1 MTFDLNFLPSW
12 PLSINAMMVFGLLI
26 LVGLLGGYAAAKTRF
41 LPRITGFIAIGFL
54 MGPSGLGLFDQQV
67 LDFAKHFVQI
77 ALGLILFQM
86 GRLLDI
92 RHALQERPLIAAAL
106 LESTLSFGLIFTA
119 LSLIG
124 LDPLHAAL
132 AGAIGISSSPAVV
145 MLVVRELGAKGPMT
159 ERALMLVAI
168 NNILAF
174 LVFTS
179 LLPLLHYSQA
189 ADWDTILLQP
199 AYRLLSSLVL
209 AYVLARLLLFLA
221 ARFGRDEG
229 VQFALILGTIVGA
242 VGLAVMLKAS
252 FLLTLLSLGVL
263 SHNLDR
269 GQVLGKMDFGHVTEI
284 FFVILFV
291 SAGANLHIDD
301 LAVAGWAAVAFVLAR
316 MAGKSLG
323 VMVLAPAVLSRQKAG
338 LMGLMLLPMAGMA
351 IGLTQSAANLY
362 PEFATTLSAIV
373 LGAITILETV
383 GPIATEYALKKSGEV
398 PADAKVEH

>member
-1 MTFDLNFLPSW
+1 MNVDFLPAW
-12 PLSINAMMVFGLLI
+12 PLQINAMLVFGILI
-26 LVGLLGGYAAAKTRF
+26 LVGLLGGYLAAKTRF
-41 LPRITGFIAIGFL
+41 LPRITGFIAIGLL
-54 MGPSGLGLFDQQV
+54 MGPSGLGLFGDEV
-67 LDFAKHFVQI
+67 LDFAKYFVEI

-92 RHALQERPLIAAAL
+92 RQALQERPLIGASL
-106 LESTLSFGLIFTA
+106 LESALSFGLVFMA
-119 LSLIG
+119 LSWLG
-124 LDPLHAAL
+124 LDSLHAAL
-132 AGAIGISSSPAVV
+132 VGAIGISSSPAVV

-189 ADWDTILLQP
+189 ADWNTILLQP
-199 AYRLLSSLVL
+199 AYRLLSSLAL
-209 AYVLARLLLFLA
+209 AWLLARLLLFLA

-229 VQFALILGTIVGA
+229 VQFALILGTVVGA
-242 VGLAVMLKAS
+242 VGLAVMVKAS

-269 GQVLGKMDFGHVTEI
+269 KQVLEKLDLGHVTEI

-291 SAGANLHIDD
+291 VSGARLHIDD
-301 LAVAGWAAVAFVLAR
+301 LALAGWAAVAFVLAR
-316 MAGKSLG
+316 FAGKSLG
-323 VMVLAPAVLSRQKAG
+323 VMVLAPTVLPRQKAA

-362 PEFATTLSAIV
+362 PEFAKTLSAII
-373 LGAITILETV
+373 LGAISILETI
-383 GPIATEYALKKSGEV
+383 GPIATEFALKRSGEV
-398 PADAKVEH
+398 ADIAKVEH

>member
-1 MTFDLNFLPSW
+1 MNVDFLPAW
-12 PLSINAMMVFGLLI
+12 PLQINAMLVFGILI
-26 LVGLLGGYAAAKTRF
+26 LVGLLGGYLAAKTRF
-41 LPRITGFIAIGFL
+41 LPRITGFIAIGLL
-54 MGPSGLGLFDQQV
+54 MGPSGFGLFGDEV
-67 LDFAKHFVQI
+67 LDFAKYFVEI

-92 RHALQERPLIAAAL
+92 RQALQERPLIGASL
-106 LESTLSFGLIFTA
+106 LESALSFGLVFMA
-119 LSLIG
+119 LSWLG
-124 LDPLHAAL
+124 LDSLHAAL
-132 AGAIGISSSPAVV
+132 VGAIGISSSPAVV

-189 ADWDTILLQP
+189 ADWNTILLQP
-199 AYRLLSSLVL
+199 AYRLLSSLAL
-209 AYVLARLLLFLA
+209 AWLLARLLLFLA

-229 VQFALILGTIVGA
+229 VQFALILGTVVGA
-242 VGLAVMLKAS
+242 VGLAVMVKAS

-269 GQVLGKMDFGHVTEI
+269 KQVLEKLDLGHVTEI

-291 SAGANLHIDD
+291 VSGARLHIDD
-301 LAVAGWAAVAFVLAR
+301 LALAGWAAVAFVLAR
-316 MAGKSLG
+316 FAGKSLG
-323 VMVLAPAVLSRQKAG
+323 VMVLAPTVLPRQKAA

-362 PEFATTLSAIV
+362 PEFAKTLSAII
-373 LGAITILETV
+373 LGAISILETI
-383 GPIATEYALKKSGEV
+383 GPIATEFALKRSGEV
-398 PADAKVEH
+398 ADIAKVEH

>member
-1 MTFDLNFLPSW
+1 MNVDFLPAW
-12 PLSINAMMVFGLLI
+12 PLQINAMLVFGILI
-26 LVGLLGGYAAAKTRF
+26 LVGLLGGYLAAKTRF
-41 LPRITGFIAIGFL
+41 LPRITGFIAIGLL
-54 MGPSGLGLFDQQV
+54 MGPSGLGLFGDEV
-67 LDFAKHFVQI
+67 LDFAKYFVEI

-92 RHALQERPLIAAAL
+92 RQALQERPLIGASL
-106 LESTLSFGLIFTA
+106 LESALSFGLVFMA
-119 LSLIG
+119 LSWLG
-124 LDPLHAAL
+124 LDSLHAAL
-132 AGAIGISSSPAVV
+132 VGAIGISSSPAVV

-189 ADWDTILLQP
+189 ADWNTILLQP
-199 AYRLLSSLVL
+199 AYRLLSSLAL
-209 AYVLARLLLFLA
+209 AWLLARLLLFLA

-229 VQFALILGTIVGA
+229 VQFALVLGTVVGA
-242 VGLAVMLKAS
+242 VGLAVMVKAS

-269 GQVLGKMDFGHVTEI
+269 KQVLEKLDLGHVTEI

-291 SAGANLHIDD
+291 VSGARLHIDD
-301 LAVAGWAAVAFVLAR
+301 LALAGWAAVAFVLAR
-316 MAGKSLG
+316 FAGKSLG
-323 VMVLAPAVLSRQKAG
+323 VMVLAPTVLPRQKAA

-362 PEFATTLSAIV
+362 PEFAKTLSAII
-373 LGAITILETV
+373 LGAISILETI
-383 GPIATEYALKKSGEV
+383 GPIATEFALKRSGEV
-398 PADAKVEH
+398 ADTAKVEH

>member
-1 MTFDLNFLPSW
+1 MSLNIDFLPAW
-12 PLSINAMMVFGLLI
+12 PLQINAMLVFGVLI
-26 LVGLLGGYAAAKTRF
+26 LVGLLGGYLAAKTRF

-54 MGPSGLGLFDQQV
+54 MGPSGLGLFGSEV
-67 LDFAKHFVQI
+67 LDLAKFFVEV

-92 RHALQERPLIAAAL
+92 RRALQERALIAAAL
-106 LESTLSFGLIFTA
+106 LESTLSFGLIFAA
-119 LSLIG
+119 LSWLG
-124 LDPLHAAL
+124 LDTLHAAL

-145 MLVVRELGAKGPMT
+145 MLVVRELGAAGPMT

-168 NNILAF
+168 NNILSF

-189 ADWDTILLQP
+189 AGWDTILLQP
-199 AYRLLSSLVL
+199 AYRLLASLAL
-209 AYVLARLLLFLA
+209 AWALARLLLFLA

-229 VQFALILGTIVGA
+229 IQFALIIGMIVGA
-242 VGLAVMLKAS
+242 VGLAIMLKAS

-269 GQVLGKMDFGHVTEI
+269 KQVLEKMDFGHVTEI

-291 SAGANLHIDD
+291 AAGARLHLDD

-316 MAGKSLG
+316 LIGKSLG
-323 VMVLAPAVLSRQKAG
+323 VMVLAPAVLPRQKAA
-338 LMGLMLLPMAGMA
+338 LMGLVLLPMAGMA
-351 IGLTQSAANLY
+351 IGLTQSATNLY

-373 LGAITILETV
+373 LGAIAILETI
-383 GPIATEYALKKSGEV
+383 GPIATEFALKRSGEV
-398 PADAKVEH
+398 RADLKVEH

>member
-1 MTFDLNFLPSW
+1 MNVDFLPAW
-12 PLSINAMMVFGLLI
+12 PLQINAMLVFGILI
-26 LVGLLGGYAAAKTRF
+26 LVGLLGGYLAAKTRF
-41 LPRITGFIAIGFL
+41 LPRITGFIAIGLL
-54 MGPSGLGLFDQQV
+54 MGPSGFGLFGDEV
-67 LDFAKHFVQI
+67 LDFAKYFVEI

-92 RHALQERPLIAAAL
+92 RQALQERPLIGASL
-106 LESTLSFGLIFTA
+106 LESALSFGLVFMA
-119 LSLIG
+119 LSWLG
-124 LDPLHAAL
+124 LDSLHAAL
-132 AGAIGISSSPAVV
+132 VGAIGISSSPAVV

-189 ADWDTILLQP
+189 ADWNTILLQP
-199 AYRLLSSLVL
+199 AYRLLSSLAL
-209 AYVLARLLLFLA
+209 AWLLARLLLFLA

-229 VQFALILGTIVGA
+229 VQFALVLGTVVGA
-242 VGLAVMLKAS
+242 VGLAVMVKAS

-269 GQVLGKMDFGHVTEI
+269 KQVLEKLDLGHVTEI

-291 SAGANLHIDD
+291 VSGARLHIDD
-301 LAVAGWAAVAFVLAR
+301 LALAGWAAVAFVLAR
-316 MAGKSLG
+316 FAGKSLG
-323 VMVLAPAVLSRQKAG
+323 VMVLAPTVLPRQKAA

-362 PEFATTLSAIV
+362 PEFAKTLSAII
-373 LGAITILETV
+373 LGAISILETI
-383 GPIATEYALKKSGEV
+383 GPIATEFALKRSGEV
-398 PADAKVEH
+398 ADTAKVEH

>member
-1 MTFDLNFLPSW
+1 MNLDLNFLPGW
-12 PLSINAMMVFGLLI
+12 PLQINAMLVFGVLI
-26 LVGLLGGYAAAKTRF
+26 LVGLAGGYLAGKTRF

-54 MGPSGLGLFDQQV
+54 MGPSGLGLFGDEV

-92 RHALQERPLIAAAL
+92 RQALHERPLIAASL
-106 LESTLSFGLIFTA
+106 LESTLSFGLIFAA
-119 LSLIG
+119 LSLLG
-124 LDPLHAAL
+124 LDPLHAVL

-159 ERALMLVAI
+159 DRALMLVAI
-168 NNILAF
+168 NNILSF

-199 AYRLLSSLVL
+199 AYRLFSSLVL
-209 AYVLARLLLFLA
+209 AWLLARLLLFLA

-269 GQVLGKMDFGHVTEI
+269 KQVLEKMDFGHVTEI

-291 SAGANLHIDD
+291 AAGARLHLED

-316 MAGKSLG
+316 FAGKSLG
-323 VMVLAPAVLSRQKAG
+323 VMVLAPRVLSREKAG

-351 IGLTQSAANLY
+351 IGLTQSAAGLY
-362 PEFATTLSAIV
+362 PEFAKTLSAII
-373 LGAITILETV
+373 LGAITILETI
-383 GPIATEYALKKSGEV
+383 GPIATEYALKRSGEV
-398 PADAKVEH
+398 PPDSRVEH

>member
-1 MTFDLNFLPSW
+1 MNMDFLPAW
-12 PLSINAMMVFGLLI
+12 PLQINAMLVFGLLI
-26 LVGLLGGYAAAKTRF
+26 LVGLLGGYLAAKTRF

-54 MGPSGLGLFDQQV
+54 MGPSGLGLFGSEV
-67 LDFAKHFVQI
+67 LDFAKYFVEV

-92 RHALQERPLIAAAL
+92 RHALRERPLIAAAL
-106 LESTLSFGLIFTA
+106 LESALSFGLIFAA
-119 LSLIG
+119 LSW
-124 LDPLHAAL
+124 LDFDPVHAAL

-168 NNILAF
+168 NNILSF

-209 AYVLARLLLFLA
+209 AWLLARLLLFLA

-229 VQFALILGTIVGA
+229 TQFALIVGMIVGA
-242 VGLAVMLKAS
+242 VGLALMLKAS

-269 GQVLGKMDFGHVTEI
+269 KQVLEKMDFGHVTEI

-291 SAGANLHIDD
+291 TAGARLHIED

-316 MAGKSLG
+316 FAGKSVG
-323 VMVLAPAVLSRQKAG
+323 VLVLAPAALSREKAR

-351 IGLTQSAANLY
+351 IGLTQSAAKLY
-362 PEFATTLSAIV
+362 PEFAITLSAIV
-373 LGAITILETV
+373 LGAITILETI
-383 GPIATEYALKKSGEV
+383 GPIAAEYALKRSGEV
-398 PADAKVEH
+398 SKDLKVEH